1 MRRRGKGIRATL
13 AGAVIASLTVVL
25 PAQTAAA
32 EPGGAP
38 DAGPHCK
45 PSIRILESLPG
56 EDPYPNPWLHRTQV
70 NDIGPAGLSVGVSH
84 DLPAYWIGTK
94 AFAVPLPP
102 GTTGG
107 RVQAVNRSGLM
118 VGTLTT
124 PVWTDTLAFSYRPG
138 ARSVTLLPG
147 GHTASDVNDRGHIV
161 GTRFDDD
168 PGVTTGLEWAG
179 GRIHRKLFVPPGYRL
194 DYVTG
199 INNAGQ
205 VIGSGFGPSVTDDNS
220 PTSPGLL
227 WSAGVD
233 ARPIALK
240 PLGSLDHQYRPQDID
255 NSGRIV
261 GTYVSV
267 QEQWL
272 DRPAVWVAPYGPA
285 SHPPRLPIAHN
296 GTLEGISPSTN
307 VSVGIGSQFLYP
319 WPPPQ
324 DSPLVRAQ
332 YWTGEGPMRALPAL
346 APNAFTTAYTVTD
359 DDRVGGAAEDAGGDT
374 HPVIWTCARKQAFI
388 PAG

>member
-1 MRRRGKGIRATL
+1 MHTGNRSIRTTL
-13 AGAVIASLTVVL
+13 AGVMLATLTVAL
-25 PAQTAAA
+25 PAHTAAA
-32 EPGGAP
+32 EPGGTP

-45 PSIRILESLPG
+45 PSLRILESLPG

-94 AFAVPLPP
+94 VFAVPLPA

-107 RVQAVNRSGLM
+107 RVEAVNRSGLM
-118 VGTLTT
+118 AGTLTT
-124 PVWTDTLAFSYRPG
+124 PDWTRTLAFSYRPG
-138 ARSVTLLPG
+138 ARTVTLLPG

-161 GTRFDDD
+161 GTRWDDD
-168 PGVTTGLEWAG
+168 PGVTTGLEWAA

-205 VIGSGFGPSVTDDNS
+205 VIGSGFGPSGIDDNQ

-227 WSAGVD
+227 WSAAVD
-233 ARPIALK
+233 ARPVALT
-240 PLGSLDHQYRPQDID
+240 PLGSLDHQYRPQKID

-261 GTYVSV
+261 GTYVSP

-272 DRPAVWVAPYGPA
+272 NLPTVWVAPYGPA
-285 SHPPRLPIAHN
+285 THAPRLPTAHN

-346 APNAFTTAYTVTD
+346 VPNAFTTAYTVTD

>member
-1 MRRRGKGIRATL
+1 MLATL
-13 AGAVIASLTVVL
+13 TVAL
-25 PAQTAAA
+25 PAHTASA
-32 EPGGAP
+32 ESGGTP
-38 DAGPHCK
+38 DAGPDCR
-45 PSIRILESLPG
+45 PSVRILESLPG

-94 AFAVPLPP
+94 VFAVPLPA
-102 GTTGG
+102 GATGG
-107 RVQAVNRSGLM
+107 RVAAVNRSGLM

-124 PVWTDTLAFSYRPG
+124 ATWTETLAFSYRPG
-138 ARSVTLLPG
+138 ARGVTLLPG
-147 GHTASDVNDRGHIV
+147 GHTAADVNDRGHIV
-161 GTRFDDD
+161 GTRYDDD

-179 GRIHRKLFVPPGYRL
+179 GRIHRKLLVPPGYRL

-205 VIGSGFGPSVTDDNS
+205 VIGSGFGPSATGDDG
-220 PTSPGLL
+220 PASPGLL
-227 WSAGVD
+227 WSAAVD
-233 ARPIALK
+233 AGPTALS

-255 NSGRIV
+255 DSGRIA
-261 GTYVSV
+261 GTYLSV

-272 DRPAVWVAPYGPA
+272 NLPAVWAAPYGSVRYA
-285 SHPPRLPIAHN
+285 PRLPAAHR
-296 GTLEGISPSTN
+296 GTFEGLSPNTN
-307 VSVGIGSQFLYP
+307 VSVGIASHFLYA

-324 DSPLVRAQ
+324 DHPQERAQ

-359 DDRVGGAAEDAGGDT
+359 DDRVGGAAEDAQGDT
-374 HPVIWTCARKQAFI
+374 HPVIWTCARKQAFV
-388 PAG
+388 PADRPAVRTDGADTAD